1 MLLTFRRSISFS
13 SATATANTSA
23 SLSGYNTHFATPTNL
38 SLYNN
43 HVSMI
48 RTSTTSSSTT
58 VAAAS
63 CHLIPGLSPAE
74 IDRIADQTFER
85 YSSPP
90 PLGGKKRGG
99 GVSIVWFRNDLRVLD
114 NEALF
119 NAWISSSSILPVYC
133 FDPRI
138 FSSDTHFF
146 SFPKTGGMY
155 LLNFLYLMLLSI
167 SSFIILDLYEWS
179 LS

>member
-13 SATATANTSA
+13 SA
-23 SLSGYNTHFATPTNL
+23 SLSGYNTHFATTTNL
-38 SLYNN
+38 SFYNN

-48 RTSTTSSSTT
+48 RTSTTSSSTSM
-58 VAAAS
+58 AAAS

-74 IDRIADQTFER
+74 INRIADQTFER
-85 YSSPP
+85 YSSA

-99 GVSIVWFRNDLRVLD
+99 GVSIVWFRNDLRILD

-138 FSSDTHFF
+138 FSSDTHLF

-167 SSFIILDLYEWS
+167 SPFIILEL
-179 LS
+179 LSDHCLE